1 MDFEVRVI
9 IARDRNPDTAH
20 LGRWRLTAIGSS
32 MPVIPW
38 LDAEQEACPV
48 AQPDWADLETYMFG
62 LDAPYTRK
70 LVGDEAFE
78 VVAKGRSAIPFMEWC
93 SDLIK
98 DGKRTT

>member
-1 MDFEVRVI
+1 
-9 IARDRNPDTAH
+9 
-20 LGRWRLTAIGSS
+20 
-32 MPVIPW
+32 
-38 LDAEQEACPV
+38 
-48 AQPDWADLETYMFG
+48 MFG